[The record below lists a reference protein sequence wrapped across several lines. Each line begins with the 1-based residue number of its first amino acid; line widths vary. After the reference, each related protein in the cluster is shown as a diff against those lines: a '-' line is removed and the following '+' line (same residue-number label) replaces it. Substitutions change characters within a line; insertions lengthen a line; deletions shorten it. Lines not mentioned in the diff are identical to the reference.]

1 MTSMEKRRVG
11 NTSIA
16 VDPLGFGCAPLGNLY
31 HAVADRDAARILD
44 AAWSRGFRYFD
55 TAPHCGQG
63 LS

>member
-1 MTSMEKRRVG
+1 MEKRRVG